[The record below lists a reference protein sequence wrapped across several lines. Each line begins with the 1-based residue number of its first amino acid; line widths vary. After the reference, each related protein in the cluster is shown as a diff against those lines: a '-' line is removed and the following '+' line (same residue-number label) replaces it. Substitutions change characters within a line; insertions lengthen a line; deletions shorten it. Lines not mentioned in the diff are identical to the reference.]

1 MFIDVQYPSILGAA
15 APKTNNGKF
24 RARGWELAL
33 NWNDQIGQVKY
44 NIGGSLSD
52 AWSKVLEL
60 ANNENVPN
68 EGKNM
73 HNSF

>member
-60 ANNENVPN
+60 ANNEMYLMRVRM
-68 EGKNM
+68 KIA
-73 HNSF
+73 